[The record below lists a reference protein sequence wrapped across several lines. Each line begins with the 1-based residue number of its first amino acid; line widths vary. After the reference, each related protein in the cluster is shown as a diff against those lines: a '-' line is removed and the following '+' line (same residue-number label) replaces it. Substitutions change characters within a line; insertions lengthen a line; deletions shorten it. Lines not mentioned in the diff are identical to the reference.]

1 MFTKRKRKCDLQPEF
16 PVFSCKCVW
25 EGRSRHREAHISETC
40 MVLEVVLGK
49 TTLLEANLG
58 VFKYP
63 QVFIN
68 ILMCQLVKFVVIF
81 CEQAQLV
88 GPGLTAA

>member
-1 MFTKRKRKCDLQPEF
+1 MRFATGISG
-16 PVFSCKCVW
+16 FSSKCVW
-25 EGRSRHREAHISETC
+25 EGRSRHREAHMSQRSATC

-49 TTLLEANLG
+49 TTLLEANFG
-58 VFKYP
+58 VFKYQ